1 MKRYKKIILIIVGI
15 LVLISVF
22 AYIDFFN
29 TKANNTSPKMSIKEE
44 IDENTIVYKALF
56 YKVWYCKSNKV
67 YTIGDYSD
75 RDVICPRDYS
85 YDNGYY
91 TNEQGIKISKRDL
104 QLLTNDGVYTS
115 EMIENMNSNSQIEDA
130 IHVAYNYGL
139 NNYKQLSS
147 KEKSSDGNKIV
158 MLPVFKEVEGN
169 FKWVYDEED
178 TNNYYCMKE
187 KDDSIYY
194 AKYDNK
200 KCGKFEEVVM
210 DEKWCSNYRNSTLI
224 SVEGIEKYCKSEK

>member
-1 MKRYKKIILIIVGI
+1 
-15 LVLISVF
+15 
-22 AYIDFFN
+22 
-29 TKANNTSPKMSIKEE
+29 
-44 IDENTIVYKALF
+44 
-56 YKVWYCKSNKV
+56 
-67 YTIGDYSD
+67 
-75 RDVICPRDYS
+75 
-85 YDNGYY
+85 
-91 TNEQGIKISKRDL
+91 
-104 QLLTNDGVYTS
+104 
-115 EMIENMNSNSQIEDA
+115 MNSNSQIEDA